1 METFLCGWSVAT
13 TLIIIIIIINYIYI
27 AQIRKIQQMCYQ
39 QLNGLFCSSPH
50 FQSDAAS
57 NQSYPAL
64 LSGRLVAKVCYKIL

>member
-39 QLNGLFCSSPH
+39 QLNSLFCSIPH

-64 LSGRLVAKVCYKIL
+64 CLVDSLLR